1 MTQHFQQERELG
13 WDDTIV
19 QDSEFVLLEP
29 GEYWFTVEKFERARH
44 TPNPNSRSQN
54 PLPACNKAI
63 LTLKIDTRTGETKT
77 VKHNLFLHSRTE
89 GMVSAFFGAIG
100 QKRHGEQLQ
109 MNWQTVVGS
118 VGVTSIKKEMGSNG
132 NEYNSTGYMIYSE
145 DVDPTKQLNDRPG
158 STQSAYQQPQANYQT
173 QPAANPNQPVA
184 NSNQQPAQNFTQQ
197 PPTNQPQQGYQPGAF

>member
-1 MTQHFQQERELG
+1 MTQQFQQDRELG

-19 QDSEFVLLEP
+19 QDSEFILLEP

-44 TPNPNSRSQN
+44 TPNPHSKSQN

-63 LTLKIDTRTGETKT
+63 LTLKIETRTGETKT

-100 QKRHGEQLQ
+100 QKKHGEQLR
-109 MNWQTVVGS
+109 MNWQTVVGAI
-118 VGVTSIKKEMGSNG
+118 GVTTIKKEMSSNG

-158 STQSAYQQPQANYQT
+158 SAQSAYQQPQANYQT
-173 QPAANPNQPVA
+173 QPVTAP
-184 NSNQQPAQNFTQQ
+184 NQQPQNYTHQPTQ
-197 PPTNQPQQGYQPGAF
+197 PATNQPQQGYQPGSF

>member
-1 MTQHFQQERELG
+1 MTQQYQQDRELG
-13 WDDTIV
+13 WDDTIT
-19 QDSEFVLLEP
+19 QESEFVLLEP

-44 TPNPNSRSQN
+44 TPNPNSKSQN

-63 LTLKIDTRTGETKT
+63 LTLKIETRTGETKT

-100 QKRHGEQLQ
+100 QKKHGEQLR
-109 MNWQTVVGS
+109 MNWQSVVGS
-118 VGVTSIKKEMGSNG
+118 VGVTSIKKEMSSNG

-158 STQSAYQQPQANYQT
+158 SAQPAYQQPQPGYQA
-173 QPAANPNQPVA
+173 QPAANTY
-184 NSNQQPAQNFTQQ
+184 QQPT
-197 PPTNQPQQGYQPGAF
+197 PPVNQPQQGFNNQPQQGGFTPGAF

>member
-1 MTQHFQQERELG
+1 M
-13 WDDTIV
+13 IV
-19 QDSEFVLLEP
+19 
-29 GEYWFTVEKFERARH
+29 
-44 TPNPNSRSQN
+44 RSSN
-54 PLPACNKAI
+54 TNLPACNKAI

-118 VGVTSIKKEMGSNG
+118 IGVTSIKKEMGSNG

-158 STQSAYQQPQANYQT
+158 SAQSAYQQPQANYQA
-173 QPAANPNQPVA
+173 QPAANPNQ
-184 NSNQQPAQNFTQQ
+184 QPAQNYTQ
-197 PPTNQPQQGYQPGAF
+197 PPATNQPQQGYQPGAF

>member
-1 MTQHFQQERELG
+1 MTQQFQQERELE

-44 TPNPNSRSQN
+44 TPSPNSRSQN

-63 LTLKIDTRTGETKT
+63 LTLKIVTRTGETKN

-89 GMVSAFFGAIG
+89 GMISAFFGSIG
-100 QKRHGEQLQ
+100 QKKHGEQLQ

-118 VGVTSIKKEMGSNG
+118 IGVTTIKKEVGSNG

-158 STQSAYQQPQANYQT
+158 SAQSTYQ
-173 QPAANPNQPVA
+173 QPAANNY
-184 NSNQQPAQNFTQQ
+184 QQPAQNYTQS
-197 PPTNQPQQGYQPGAF
+197 QQSYQPGNF

>member
-1 MTQHFQQERELG
+1 MTQQFQQDRELG

-19 QDSEFVLLEP
+19 QDSEFILLEP

-44 TPNPNSRSQN
+44 TPNPNSKSQN
-54 PLPACNKAI
+54 PLPPCNKAI

-77 VKHNLFLHSRTE
+77 VKHNLFLHTRTE

-100 QKRHGEQLQ
+100 QKKHGEQLQ

-118 VGVTSIKKEMGSNG
+118 IGVTSIKKEMGSNG

-158 STQSAYQQPQANYQT
+158 STQSTYQQPQPPANNY
-173 QPAANPNQPVA
+173 
-184 NSNQQPAQNFTQQ
+184 QQPAKNNWQAPQAPHPAQQ
-197 PPTNQPQQGYQPGAF
+197 PTQGYQPGAF